1 MSVSKSTPDYLSPF
15 FFQELLLLKGGRELS
30 QLLLE
35 KGHGNPGGTRLQ
47 RISGALGPDV
57 SSRCAASSR
66 ERCKYIWRKYRRSY
80 MGNLLGPT
88 TPAVLI
94 RTVVSSEQEAIV
106 SSLNGFQ
113 STVLGTNLARA

>member
-1 MSVSKSTPDYLSPF
+1 MEIQEARVFNGSLEHLGQMSRADA
-15 FFQELLLLKGGRELS
+15 
-30 QLLLE
+30 QLAP
-35 KGHGNPGGTRLQ
+35 GNVAS
-47 RISGALGPDV
+47 ISGENTGVA
-57 SSRCAASSR
+57 
-66 ERCKYIWRKYRRSY
+66 IWVIYR
-80 MGNLLGPT
+80 GPT

>member
-15 FFQELLLLKGGRELS
+15 FFQELLLLKGGRERS
-30 QLLLE
+30 QLLLKQE
-35 KGHGNPGGTRLQ
+35 HDNPGGTRLQ

-66 ERCKYIWRKYRRSY
+66 NVVSISGENTGVAIWVIYR
-80 MGNLLGPT
+80 GPT

>member
-15 FFQELLLLKGGRELS
+15 FCQELLLKGGRGRS

-35 KGHGNPGGTRLQ
+35 QKDGNPGGTRLQ

-66 ERCKYIWRKYRRSY
+66 GRCKYIWRKYKRSY
-80 MGNLLGPT
+80 MGNLQGPHY
-88 TPAVLI
+88 
-94 RTVVSSEQEAIV
+94 SSGPDTDCSVI
-106 SSLNGFQ
+106 
-113 STVLGTNLARA
+113 

>member
-15 FFQELLLLKGGRELS
+15 FCQELLLKGGRERS

-35 KGHGNPGGTRLQ
+35 QEYGNPGGTRLQ
-47 RISGALGPDV
+47 RISGALWPDV
-57 SSRCAASSR
+57 SSRCAAGSR
-66 ERCKYIWRKYRRSY
+66 ERCNISGENTGVAIWVIYW
-80 MGNLLGPT
+80 GPT

-94 RTVVSSEQEAIV
+94 RTVVSSEQEAVV